1 MVWKVE
7 WFKYEKLETKGCSL
21 KILEVF
27 VRAWGSHMHTRA
39 PLSPSP
45 ALSRHRR
52 GCGHGTF
59 WTGPHTIP
67 FGPGRADASAR
78 SWTQNWNRV
87 VQMRAW
93 NPILLGA
100 PPLVSRNG
108 RLSTTEITVLT
119 RTVWTVVAV
128 LFIRMVVTVLS
139 ELLHP
144 LNADQEAINSA
155 PLTRSNIQHNNTQHS
170 NKDWRKNLNLRV
182 VQTEF
187 LSLLSFLLQWIVLQ
201 IQT

>member
-1 MVWKVE
+1 MKSWR
-7 WFKYEKLETKGCSL
+7 LKGVPLRYL
-21 KILEVF
+21 KFSCALGGAIC
-27 VRAWGSHMHTRA
+27 TRA
-39 PLSPSP
+39 HPCR
-45 ALSRHRR
+45 RHLPCPGTGVGAVTVLFGLGHTQFLLDRVVR
-52 GCGHGTF
+52 MQAQEVELKTGTGSCKCGHET
-59 WTGPHTIP
+59 
-67 FGPGRADASAR
+67 R
-78 SWTQNWNRV
+78 SYLVR
-87 VQMRAW
+87 
-93 NPILLGA
+93 
-100 PPLVSRNG
+100 PPLISRN
-108 RLSTTEITVLT
+108 RWLSTTEITVLT